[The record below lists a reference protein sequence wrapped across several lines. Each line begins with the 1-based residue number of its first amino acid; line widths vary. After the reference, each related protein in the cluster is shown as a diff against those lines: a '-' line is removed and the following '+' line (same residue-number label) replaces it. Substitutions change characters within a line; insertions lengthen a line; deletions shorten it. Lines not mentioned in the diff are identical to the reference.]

1 MTQDSWISSLISG
14 FISLFPCVSSC
25 CVLLHSFLQIPSLC
39 SIYFHLLWFE
49 TRRSV
54 YPNNNEKQQ
63 CIVPCHTRAGFNHA
77 GLLCSSLLRGS
88 GSYCSSLPP
97 SVVLTYNTAIR
108 MQEPQISASIYMPS
122 CSNLSR
128 HCTPK
133 HWLPSWANPSA
144 MSTSLSWGALL
155 FLLLCLNT
163 AMRCLLPVWTSDE
176 ALLMPVLLAHY
187 LYSPS
192 GHCPLTGGLL
202 VFGNAVL
209 LTVPTAFACC
219 ISTVLLG

>member
-1 MTQDSWISSLISG
+1 MTQDSWISPLISG

-54 YPNNNEKQQ
+54 YPNNNEKQHG
-63 CIVPCHTRAGFNHA
+63 IVPCHTRAGFNHA

-97 SVVLTYNTAIR
+97 SVVLTYNTGIR
-108 MQEPQISASIYMPS
+108 MQEPQISASIHMPS

-128 HCTPK
+128 HSAPQNTGFPLGPTPQPC
-133 HWLPSWANPSA
+133 LPPSA
-144 MSTSLSWGALL
+144 GELCCFFSCVWIQLWDACCLSGHQMRLSWCLSCWLTTCILL
-155 FLLLCLNT
+155 Q
-163 AMRCLLPVWTSDE
+163 
-176 ALLMPVLLAHY
+176 
-187 LYSPS
+187 
-192 GHCPLTGGLL
+192 G
-202 VFGNAVL
+202 
-209 LTVPTAFACC
+209 TVP
-219 ISTVLLG
+219 